1 MDTYIKE
8 VHQGKSAHLRQAW
21 RNEHRKGNEKCEIA
35 RNPLLTNFP
44 SSPAAARVA
53 QKCNAC
59 LICFVAVEHMHIYI
73 NILTHVCTSDCIA
86 FSKCAF
92 RNKPIRSD
100 RKHVCRI
107 FHLRQLPTSLLF
119 FLHSVAK
126 GNAWR
131 CCKSKTSFICEIRL
145 SEIMISL
152 RCTFSYAVPYWRM
165 HVKWVAVSL

>member
-1 MDTYIKE
+1 MRNST
-8 VHQGKSAHLRQAW
+8 KSATNQFSVVASCCQGGAKMQCLPYLLRCSWA
-21 RNEHRKGNEKCEIA
+21 HA
-35 RNPLLTNFP
+35 
-44 SSPAAARVA
+44 
-53 QKCNAC
+53 
-59 LICFVAVEHMHIYI
+59 HIYKY
-73 NILTHVCTSDCIA
+73 TYTCMYE
-86 FSKCAF
+86 CAF

-131 CCKSKTSFICEIRL
+131 CCKSKTSFICEIRF
-145 SEIMISL
+145 SEVMISL